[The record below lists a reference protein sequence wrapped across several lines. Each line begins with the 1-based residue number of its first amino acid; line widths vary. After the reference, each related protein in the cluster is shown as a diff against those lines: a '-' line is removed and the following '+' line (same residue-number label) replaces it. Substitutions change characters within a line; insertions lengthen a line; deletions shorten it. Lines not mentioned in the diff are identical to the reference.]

1 MPAGNDGAVPFGSI
15 SITINSVA
23 YIAENITPTKSD
35 IVIQRRGATN
45 LPTGAAF
52 VAEFQTGSATLQ
64 LATSSTALPGTFG
77 ESDVNKFTADLF
89 SIGSG
94 THQWAITRV
103 GRTYAQADHFKVD
116 IDFQKLVN

>member
-52 VAEFQTGSATLQ
+52 VADFQTGSATLQ